1 MYLIVSST
9 EIEIGQL
16 RKSKEL
22 ERDFNFLTTNVGM
35 VESAISLARLFAERE
50 VEGLILFGVGGAYS
64 NTGVDILDICLAEK
78 EYFGDLGVAMGNEV
92 EYFTDDA
99 LKNKRI
105 FNLRNNLLDKVENK
119 LNVLKIPYKI
129 GNFVTVNSCSGTLQ
143 RGNFLRDKFGAIC
156 ENMEGAAVARICEL
170 YRVPMIELRCVSNMV
185 EDRDK
190 SKWKL
195 NEAIDKGTRVLKK
208 LLPEV
213 F

>member
-9 EIEIGQL
+9 EIEIDQL

-22 ERDFNFLTTNVGM
+22 ERDFNFFTTNVGM
-35 VESAISLARLFAERE
+35 VESAISLARLFAEKE
-50 VEGLILFGVGGAYS
+50 VGGLILFGVGGAYS

-78 EYFGDLGVAMGNEV
+78 EYFGDLGVAMGNKV

-99 LKNKRI
+99 LKNKRT
-105 FNLRNNLLDKVENK
+105 FNLKNNLLDKVENK
-119 LNVLKIPYKI
+119 LNVLKIPHKI

-143 RGNFLRDKFGAIC
+143 RGNFLRDKFSAIC
-156 ENMEGAAVARICEL
+156 ENMEGAAVARVCEL